1 MQTENTVSIT
11 LPPELL
17 VKAQALAE
25 QERRTISEL
34 MSEALRKYIQ
44 RDAEWDAL
52 LERTRAKGRELGIT
66 DEGRVE
72 LLSDQ
77 YRREKQ

>member
-34 MSEALRKYIQ
+34 MSEALRRYIQ
-44 RDAEWDAL
+44 RDADWDAL